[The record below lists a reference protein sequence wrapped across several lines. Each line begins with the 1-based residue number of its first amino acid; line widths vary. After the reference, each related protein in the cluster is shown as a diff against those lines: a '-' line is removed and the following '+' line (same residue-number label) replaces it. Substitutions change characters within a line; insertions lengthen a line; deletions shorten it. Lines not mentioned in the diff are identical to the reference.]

1 MHVHDYVSE
10 VKLLVA
16 GEHGL
21 VVEFGNIISPKI
33 NVFVQQLT
41 RLLTAAA
48 IQGVLEV
55 VPTYRSVTVYF
66 DPLSISRQD
75 LSSLIMELVNEI
87 KPQQLERLAP
97 RIVYVPVCYGGVLG
111 PDLEFVAR
119 YTGLSA
125 QEVIVIH
132 TSKPYLVY
140 MLGFTPG
147 FPYLGGLPEQI
158 VVPRQE
164 KPRVKIPAGSVGIGG
179 NQTGFYPIESP
190 GEWWLIG
197 RTPLKAFNPQ
207 NSNPFLVAAGD
218 YVQFMDISMDEYFNI
233 RREVA
238 AGTYRPRVSSY
249 VMEGEG

>member
-1 MHVHDYVSE
+1 MNNFLDD

-21 VVEFGNIISPKI
+21 VVEFGSVISPKI
-33 NVFVQQLT
+33 NVFVQQFT
-41 RLLTAAA
+41 RLITAST
-48 IQGVLEV
+48 ILGILEV

-66 DPLSISRQD
+66 DPLAITRQN
-75 LSSLIMELVNEI
+75 LSQSVKKILSDI
-87 KPQQLERLAP
+87 KPQELKYLSSP
-97 RIVYVPVCYGGVLG
+97 IVHVPVCYGGVLG
-111 PDLEFVAR
+111 PELEYVAR
-119 YTGLSA
+119 YAGLSIR
-125 QEVIVIH
+125 EVITIH

-147 FPYLGGLPEQI
+147 FPYLGGLQEQL

-164 KPRVKIPAGSVGIGG
+164 KPRVKVPAGSVGIGG

-197 RTPLKAFNPQ
+197 RTPLKAFSPKH
-207 NSNPFLVAAGD
+207 SNPFLVTAGD
-218 YVQFMDISMDEYFNI
+218 YVQFIDIELDEYFKI

-238 AGTYRPRVSSY
+238 AGTYKLQVSHL
-249 VMEGEG
+249 